1 MKSTIARQEYYID
14 KEDPLCAAVAA
25 REPETMPTN
34 EAQLRRPR
42 RKAEETRADILT
54 VAERLFRQRGYS
66 NVAIADIA
74 ATLNMS
80 PANVF
85 KHFHTKT
92 TLVDAISAQY
102 IEKAVDRFS
111 SPDTNRPPQ
120 ERLLLLV
127 EQLMES
133 HIRDLEQSPYIFE
146 MILLTASQEL
156 DCAQRYRDMMVAE
169 IESIIC
175 EGVRSGIYH
184 VKDCHR
190 AASAASFAFACVLH
204 PVMIANE
211 KPDILATRCREVVHL
226 VNVALQNNLQGDDC

>member
-1 MKSTIARQEYYID
+1 MLA
-14 KEDPLCAAVAA
+14 
-25 REPETMPTN
+25 N

-42 RKAEETRADILT
+42 RKAEETRLDILT
-54 VAERLFRQRGYS
+54 VAERLFRERGYS

-92 TLVDAISAQY
+92 KLVDAISSQY

-111 SPDTNRPPQ
+111 SPDINLPPQ
-120 ERLLLLV
+120 ERLRLLV
-127 EQLMES
+127 KHLMDS
-133 HIRDLEQSPYIFE
+133 HIRDLEESPYIFE
-146 MILLTASQEL
+146 MILLTASQDL
-156 DCAQRYRDMMVAE
+156 DCAHRYREMMVAE

-175 EGVRSGIYH
+175 EGVRCGTYH

-190 AASAASFAFACVLH
+190 AATAASFAFACVLH

-211 KPDILATRCREVVHL
+211 KPDILATRCREVVDL
-226 VNVALQNNLQGDDC
+226 VNAALQNRLQSDDC